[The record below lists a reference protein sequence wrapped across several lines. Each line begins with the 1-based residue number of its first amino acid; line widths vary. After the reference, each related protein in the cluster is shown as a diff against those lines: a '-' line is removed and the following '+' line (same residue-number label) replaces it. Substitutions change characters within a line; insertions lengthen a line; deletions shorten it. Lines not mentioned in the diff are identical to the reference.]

1 MRPAASAPE
10 LSADALLAAYRAGI
24 FPMVGHGGAIEWH
37 RPDPRAIFEID
48 RIPAP
53 DRPTRRLLE
62 RATVTMDTAFEEV
75 MRRCA
80 GRAETWIDERMI
92 AAYTRL
98 HHLGHA
104 HSLEVRLHH
113 ELLGGIYGVS
123 LGAAFFGESLFG
135 TNNAGKAA
143 FHALVT
149 RLRASGFLLFDTQ
162 YINDFTRTLGASE
175 IDAEVFDRRLR
186 HALRHEARFPCA
198 T

>member
-1 MRPAASAPE
+1 M
-10 LSADALLAAYRAGI
+10 AAYRAGI
-24 FPMVGHGGAIEWH
+24 FPMVGHSGSIEWH
-37 RPDPRAIFEID
+37 RPEPRAIFDLD

-80 GRAETWIDERMI
+80 ARDETWIDERMI
-92 AAYTRL
+92 AAYTQL
-98 HHLGHA
+98 HREGHA
-104 HSLEVRLHH
+104 RSLEVRLNH
-113 ELLGGIYGVS
+113 ELVGGIYGVS

-143 FHALVT
+143 FHALVM
-149 RLRASGFLLFDTQ
+149 RLRAGGFLLFDTQ
-162 YINDFTRTLGASE
+162 YINDFTRSLGAFE
-175 IDAEVFDRRLR
+175 IDAWAFDHRLR
-186 HALRHEARFPCA
+186 QALNHDARFPCA